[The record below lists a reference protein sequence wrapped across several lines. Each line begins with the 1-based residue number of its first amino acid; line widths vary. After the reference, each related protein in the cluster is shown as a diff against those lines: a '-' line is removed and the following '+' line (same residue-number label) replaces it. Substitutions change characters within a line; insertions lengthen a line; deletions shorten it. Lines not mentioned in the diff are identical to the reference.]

1 MEDTIPEDVGIGMGK
16 LYRSILFTPGN
27 QWSRIEKASTL
38 NPDAVLLDLEDSV
51 PIEQK
56 DEARGMVLK
65 ALRELNWGGKDRGV
79 RINGL
84 DTRYW
89 VLDVYEVVKGSP
101 NFLVVPK
108 VRSPTDIVAIDKV
121 LTSLESYYGLSSRID
136 LSIAIEDSEG
146 LRNIYD
152 IVKASSR
159 ITSIGFGRADFTA
172 DVGCEDREDILFIPK
187 LITSFA
193 AASAGIQALDTVYLN
208 FKDVEGLEKE
218 ALQSKAMGY
227 TGKFAIHPI
236 QIDVINRVFTPSES
250 EVEYA
255 RRVINA
261 YEEAIRKGLGAVAL
275 EGRMIDEAVV
285 KKARKILMLARK

>member
-1 MEDTIPEDVGIGMGK
+1 MKK

-27 QWSRIEKASTL
+27 QWSRIEKAATL

-51 PIEQK
+51 PVEQK
-56 DEARGMVLK
+56 DEARGIVLK
-65 ALRELNWGGKDRGV
+65 ALKELNWGGKDRGV

-84 DTRYW
+84 DTKYW
-89 VLDVYEVVKGSP
+89 VLDLCEVIKGSP
-101 NFLVVPK
+101 NFIVIPK
-108 VRSPTDIVAIDKV
+108 VRSPVDVVAVDRV
-121 LTSLESYYGLSSRID
+121 LTSLESYYNVGRTY

-146 LRNIYD
+146 LKNIYD
-152 IVKASSR
+152 IVKASDR
-159 ITSIGFGRADFTA
+159 IISIGFGRADFTA

-187 LITSFA
+187 IVTSFA

-218 ALQSKAMGY
+218 ARASKAMGY

-255 RRVINA
+255 RKVIDT

-275 EGRMIDEAVV
+275 EGKMIDEAVV
-285 KKARKILMLARK
+285 KKARKTLMLAKK

>member
-1 MEDTIPEDVGIGMGK
+1 MVK

-38 NPDAVLLDLEDSV
+38 NPDAILLDLEDSV
-51 PIEQK
+51 PIDQK
-56 DEARGMVLK
+56 DEARSMVLK

-84 DTRYW
+84 DTKYW
-89 VLDVYEVVKGSP
+89 VLDIYEVIKGSP
-101 NFLVVPK
+101 DFLVIPK
-108 VRSPTDIVAIDKV
+108 VKSPIDIIAIDKI
-121 LTSLESYYGLSSRID
+121 LTSLEGYYNLKKTY

-152 IVKASSR
+152 IVKASDR
-159 ITSIGFGRADFTA
+159 VISIGFGRADFTA

-187 LITSFA
+187 IITSFA
-193 AASAGIQALDTVYLN
+193 AATAGIQALDTVYLN

-218 ALQSKAMGY
+218 ARISKAMGY

-236 QIDVINRVFTPSES
+236 QIDVINKVFTPSES

-255 RRVINA
+255 RKVIDV

-275 EGRMIDEAVV
+275 EGKMIDEAVV

>member
-1 MEDTIPEDVGIGMGK
+1 MVK

-27 QWSRIEKASTL
+27 QWSRIEKAASL

-56 DEARGMVLK
+56 DEARTTVLK
-65 ALRELNWGGKDRGV
+65 ALRELNWSGKDRGV

-89 VLDVYEVVKGSP
+89 VLDIYEVIKGSP
-101 NFLVVPK
+101 DFLVIPK
-108 VRSPTDIVAIDKV
+108 VRSPVDIVAVDKI
-121 LTSLESYYGLSSRID
+121 LTSLEGYYNLKKTY
-136 LSIAIEDSEG
+136 LSITIEDSEG

-159 ITSIGFGRADFTA
+159 VISIGFGRADFTA
-172 DVGCEDREDILFIPK
+172 DVGCEDREDILLIPK
-187 LITSFA
+187 IITSFA
-193 AASAGIQALDTVYLN
+193 AATAGIQALDTVYLN
-208 FKDVEGLEKE
+208 FRDVEGLEKE
-218 ALQSKAMGY
+218 ARISKAMGY

-236 QIDVINRVFTPSES
+236 QIEVINRVFTPSEG

-255 RRVINA
+255 KKVIDV
-261 YEEAIRKGLGAVAL
+261 YEDAIRRGLGAVAL

-285 KKARKILMLARK
+285 KKARKTLMLARK

>member
-1 MEDTIPEDVGIGMGK
+1 MVK

-51 PIEQK
+51 PIDQK
-56 DEARGMVLK
+56 DEARITVLK
-65 ALRELNWGGKDRGV
+65 ALKELNWSGKDRGV

-84 DTRYW
+84 DTKYW
-89 VLDVYEVVKGSP
+89 VLDIYEVVKGSP
-101 NFLVVPK
+101 DFLVIPK
-108 VRSPTDIVAIDKV
+108 VRSPIDIITIDKI
-121 LTSLESYYGLSSRID
+121 LTSLESYYNLKKTYI
-136 LSIAIEDSEG
+136 SIAIEDSEG

-159 ITSIGFGRADFTA
+159 IISIGFGRADFTA

-187 LITSFA
+187 IITSFA
-193 AASAGIQALDTVYLN
+193 AATAGIQALDTVYLN

-218 ALQSKAMGY
+218 ARISKAMGY

-236 QIDVINRVFTPSES
+236 QIDVINKVFTPSES

-255 RRVINA
+255 KKVIEV
-261 YEEAIRKGLGAVAL
+261 YEEATRKGLGAVAL
-275 EGRMIDEAVV
+275 EGKMIDEAVV
-285 KKARKILMLARK
+285 KKARKTLMLAKK